1 MDRESQILINAA
13 ETISLDK
20 RSKDLRKLVM
30 RGFAHS
36 GKGHVGSAMSLMETF
51 RVLYDD
57 ILSYRAYEP
66 EWEDRDRLIVSPGWA
81 SIGLYAVLADKG
93 FFGKEHFDS
102 FMDARS
108 MLGGCVAK
116 HVPGVEATTGACAHG
131 LSIGIGMALA
141 MKLKRKS
148 QRVYVVIGDGEH
160 GEGSVWEGA
169 ICAARHELENLV
181 VIVDSNKVQ
190 CAGPTSEITGLDPL
204 VDKWKS
210 FGMEVRE
217 VNGHD
222 IDELKNVFDEIPF
235 IKKVPSVIISHTV
248 MGKGIKFS
256 EDDALWHWKSN
267 ISQKMYSDMMNSIEE
282 G

>member
-1 MDRESQILINAA
+1 MDKKLQKLIDASK
-13 ETISLDK
+13 TISIDK

-30 RGFAHS
+30 RGFANS
-36 GKGHVGSAMSLMETF
+36 GKGHVGSAMSLIETL

-57 ILSYRAYEP
+57 IMSYRADEP
-66 EWEDRDRLIVSPGWA
+66 EWADRDRLIVSPGWA
-81 SIGLYAVLADKG
+81 SIALYAVLADKG
-93 FFGKEHFDS
+93 FFEKEQLDH
-102 FMDARS
+102 FMDTHS

-141 MKLKRKS
+141 IKLKKKS
-148 QRVYVVIGDGEH
+148 QRVYVVMGDGEH

-169 ICAARHELENLV
+169 ICAARHGLDNLV
-181 VIVDSNKVQ
+181 IIVDYNKVQ
-190 CAGPTSEITGLDPL
+190 CAGPTSQITGLDPL
-204 VDKWKS
+204 NDKWKS

-222 IDELKNVFDEIPF
+222 VEELKDAFNEIPF
-235 IKKVPSVIISHTV
+235 KEKYPNVIISHTV
-248 MGKGIKFS
+248 MGKGIEFS
-256 EDDALWHWKSN
+256 EDDALWHWKGK
-267 ISQKMYSDMMNSIEE
+267 ITQQMHSDMMKSIEE